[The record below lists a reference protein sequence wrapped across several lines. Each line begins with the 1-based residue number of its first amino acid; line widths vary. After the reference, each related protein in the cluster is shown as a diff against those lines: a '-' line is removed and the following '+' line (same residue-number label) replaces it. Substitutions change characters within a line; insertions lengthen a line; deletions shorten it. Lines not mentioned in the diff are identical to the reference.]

1 MTDFDYDSLDEGIR
15 EQVRALREK
24 GFSTMDSGD
33 GSKWD
38 SMPCASMPHTH
49 IVCRMDALGTMGH
62 CMDACQVGLDILGD
76 GWTAEIS
83 YTYGEDSA
91 IVVFQKPDAKSHDK
105 QMWRLHA
112 GLHAEYRERLELE
125 HGPEI
130 VARHKMTLAECR
142 ERSYYLNVI
151 DKAVEKYGT
160 RISTTE
166 DLELI
171 QRFWNEVWQ
180 LLPDNPA
187 IQRWPFGAICD
198 LAVMEELA

>member
-1 MTDFDYDSLDEGIR
+1 MTEFDYDSLDEGIR
-15 EQVRALREK
+15 EKVRSLQKA
-24 GFSTMDSGD
+24 GFNTIDSGD

-38 SMPCASMPHTH
+38 WMSCASMPHAH
-49 IVCRMDALGTMGH
+49 IVCRMDALGTMSH
-62 CMDACQVGLDILGD
+62 CMDASQVGLDILGD

-91 IVVFQKPDAKSHDK
+91 IIVFQLPDENSHDK
-105 QMWRLHA
+105 QMSRLQA
-112 GLHAEYRERLELE
+112 GFHAEYRERLAIE
-125 HGPEI
+125 HGPAI
-130 VARHKMTLAECR
+130 VDRHRATLAECR
-142 ERSYYLNVI
+142 KGYYPHVI

-160 RISTTE
+160 QIAKTE

-180 LLPDNPA
+180 LLPDNPS
-187 IQRWPFGAICD
+187 IQRPPFHVICD